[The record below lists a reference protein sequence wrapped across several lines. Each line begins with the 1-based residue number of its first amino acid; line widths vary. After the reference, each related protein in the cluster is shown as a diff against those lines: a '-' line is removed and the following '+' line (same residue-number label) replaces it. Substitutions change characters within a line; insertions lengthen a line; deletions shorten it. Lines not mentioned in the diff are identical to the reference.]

1 MIHYAGEIVT
11 ATSTTLAGWAACC
24 SGRKAERIRADGS
37 HTYRASEVT
46 CGRCLSIL
54 TRTIC
59 YFPGDDSACGQR
71 ERCRTQAIQATRD
84 PKKATC
90 RECLASIRTAEGA
103 LR

>member
-24 SGRKAERIRADGS
+24 SGRKAEKIRAEGS
-37 HTYRASEVT
+37 HTYQPSEVT
-46 CGRCLSIL
+46 CSRCLSIL
-54 TRTIC
+54 ARTIC
-59 YFPGDDSACGQR
+59 YFPGDDSACGQH

-90 RECLASIRTAEGA
+90 SECLASIRTAEGA
-103 LR
+103 